1 MLVRST
7 HLPFAYGAAA
17 VILLGACSLKKA
29 ERPSIPKET
38 GDVDVLT
45 DKDIPL
51 PLVENDVV
59 SLPVPT
65 QRTNEVLAGAAKRQD
80 ILRSEPKVKAAHRP
94 MAPGKAEAEYA
105 ANAMPSSIALKK
117 RAVGGLIA
125 EGDLMPNCCPPA
137 PSIPLVNPEFN
148 TESYSPITENGFQNV
163 AQNPL
168 STFSIDVDNAA
179 YSNVRR
185 FLNEG
190 QLPPPDAVRIE
201 EMINYFPYPYAQPK
215 GEHPFSIALDMGK
228 TPWNSQTQLVLIGL
242 KAREIA
248 NADLPPQN
256 LTFLI
261 DVSGSMDEPNKLPLL
276 KKAFALLVHQMRP
289 QDCVAMAVYAGA
301 AGVVLEPT
309 AGTHKEEILHALE
322 RLQAGGSTAGGA
334 GLKLAYRLA
343 SQSFRKEGNN
353 RVILATDGDF
363 NVGESSDGAMVRL
376 IEKERETGIS
386 LSVLGFGMGNY
397 KDSKMEQ
404 LADKGNGNYAYID
417 NLQEAR
423 KVLVAQ
429 MGGTLQTLAKDV
441 KLQVE
446 WNPGLVKAY
455 RLIGY
460 ENRLLRDEDFND
472 DTKDAGEIGAGHT
485 VTALYEVLL
494 AGSEMPLPKVD
505 ALKYGSNKA
514 PESNSHFRK
523 PQVYNSIDEEML
535 TVKFRYKP
543 PQSSQS
549 KLFSQV
555 LKARENH
562 SLEDASET
570 LRFTAAMA
578 GFGMLLRESAFRGN
592 MSWEQIIRLAEGARS
607 FDPEGYRAESIR
619 LMRLAEAMQ
628 GPKAQARI
636 D

>member
-1 MLVRST
+1 MLARSH
-7 HLPFAYGAAA
+7 HLPFAFGAAA
-17 VILLGACSLKKA
+17 AILLGACSLKKA
-29 ERPSIPKET
+29 EVKSLSNSGQENQAL
-38 GDVDVLT
+38 VE
-45 DKDIPL
+45 KDEPPL
-51 PLVENDVV
+51 PVEDAAL
-59 SLPVPT
+59 SLPKPNT
-65 QRTNEVLAGAAKRQD
+65 QVQEAVAGAAMRQD
-80 ILRSEPKVKAAHRP
+80 VLRSEPGVKAGLRP
-94 MAPGKAEAEYA
+94 MMPRKSKAYMASGS
-105 ANAMPSSIALKK
+105 PQPSIALEKK
-117 RAVGGLIA
+117 ALGGLMA
-125 EGDLMPNCCPPA
+125 EDMPASHCCPSASPVPQ
-137 PSIPLVNPEFN
+137 PSQDFN
-148 TESYSPITENGFQNV
+148 TESYAPIAENGFQNV
-163 AQNPL
+163 AQHPL

-179 YSNVRR
+179 YANVRR

-215 GEHPFSIALDMGK
+215 GEHPFSIALDAGK
-228 TPWNSQTQLVLIGL
+228 TPWNPQTQLVLIGL
-242 KAREIA
+242 KARDIA

-261 DVSGSMDEPNKLPLL
+261 DVSGSMEDPNKLPLL
-276 KKAFALLVHQMRP
+276 KKAFALLVQQLRP

-301 AGVVLEPT
+301 AGVVLESTP
-309 AGTHKEEILHALE
+309 GSRKEEILAALE

-343 SQSFRKEGNN
+343 EQGFRKQGNN
-353 RVILATDGDF
+353 RVILASDGDF

-423 KVLVAQ
+423 KVLVEQ

-446 WNPGLVKAY
+446 WNPGRVKAY
-455 RLIGY
+455 RLLGY

-485 VTALYEVLL
+485 VTALYEVVPV
-494 AGSEMPLPKVD
+494 GSDVSLPKVD
-505 ALKYGSNKA
+505 ALKYGGA
-514 PESNSHFRK
+514 TAQEANSRFRK
-523 PQVYNSIDEEML
+523 PQVYNPMDEEML

-543 PQSSQS
+543 PQGSQS

-555 LKARENH
+555 LKDLGNRR
-562 SLEDASET
+562 LEDASET

-578 GFGMLLRESAFRGN
+578 GFGMLLRESAYRGDL
-592 MSWEQIIRLAEGARS
+592 SWAQIIRLAEGARG
-607 FDPEGYRAESIR
+607 FDPEGYRAESVR
-619 LMRLAEAMQ
+619 LMRLAEALQ
-628 GPKAQARI
+628 GPKAQARL